1 MIDLQRIRAITLDLD
16 DTLWPVW
23 PTIERAEQ
31 TLQDWLTQ
39 HAPRTAALCTER
51 NLIREIRQQI
61 QDSRPDLQ
69 HDLSA
74 MRREAIRL
82 ALLRAGDPGD
92 LAEAAFEVFFEARQ
106 RVTLFDDALPFLDF
120 VSSRY
125 PVVALSNGN
134 ADVHRTGIGQY
145 FKAAVSARAFGV
157 GKPDPRIFHEAAARA
172 GVPAE
177 AVLHVGD
184 DAHLDGVGAL
194 GASMQCV
201 WINRDGHEWPSA
213 LSQPLTY
220 ASLSDLLKHLQA

>member
-31 TLQDWLTQ
+31 TLQDWLLQ
-39 HAPRTAALCTER
+39 HAPKTAALCTER

-61 QDSRPDLQ
+61 LDSRPDLQ

-92 LAEAAFEVFFEARQ
+92 LAEPAFEAFFEARQ
-106 RVTLFDDALPFLDF
+106 RVTLFDDALPFLDY

-157 GKPDPRIFHEAAARA
+157 GKPDPRIFHEAATRA

-177 AVLHVGD
+177 AVLHIGD

-194 GASMQCV
+194 GAGMQCV
-201 WINRDGHEWPSA
+201 WINRDGHDWPSE